1 MLRELHI
8 DDEVIAIIAH
18 MGVRS
23 FMEEEGPWET
33 MFVRYAD
40 MRVNPWSI
48 V

>member
-1 MLRELHI
+1 MVRELGVG
-8 DDEVIAIIAH
+8 DDIIAIIDH

-23 FMEEEGPWET
+23 FMEEEGSWET